1 MDAKNYLQPM
11 DSKHYLEPTKLDTTA
26 IDRLKT
32 KQVVQHNAIVR
43 ARYDMTVIE
52 KNVIYM
58 LLAQL
63 HDDDPPNKVY
73 YISVKDIERLTGK
86 EINYGQFEKSTM
98 RLVTRG
104 YTIKEGDEILQVA
117 VVSSVRHIKHQGMI
131 AVKFDSDIR
140 PYLFNLKDNFTKYG
154 FFMAMS
160 LQSMYSKRL
169 YEMLSQFKNTGI
181 MRISIDELKYRL
193 CIIDPQ
199 TKKDKYAIW
208 TAFANKVLDK
218 AKGELEQMT
227 DINFTY
233 TAKKRGR
240 KYTDLEFNIK
250 YQQQKV
256 ALPEVNPAQEVIYKR
271 LTKRHQLSKW
281 QADLILKKVPESV
294 IHKTLYDIQVKNI
307 NGEVK
312 NMGGFTANTFESTQ
326 HIGLLGKGSQG

>member
-1 MDAKNYLQPM
+1 M
-11 DSKHYLEPTKLDTTA
+11 DSKHSLQKTTNVDSTA
-26 IDRLKT
+26 IDHLRN
-32 KQVVQHNAIVR
+32 KQLVQHNAIVR

-63 HDDDPPNKVY
+63 HDADPPNKVY

-104 YTIKEGDEILQVA
+104 YTIKEGDEILQIA
-117 VVSSVRHIKHQGMI
+117 VVSSVRHIKNQGMI

-140 PYLFNLKDNFTKYG
+140 PYLFNLKDNFTKFG
-154 FFMAMS
+154 FLMAMS
-160 LQSMYSKRL
+160 LQSIYSKRL
-169 YEMLSQFKNTGI
+169 YEMLSQFKSTGI
-181 MRISIDELKYRL
+181 MRISIDEIKYRL

-208 TAFANKVLDK
+208 TAFANKVLNI
-218 AKGELEQMT
+218 AQRELEQLT

-233 TAKKRGR
+233 KAKKRGR

-250 YQQQKV
+250 YQPQKLV
-256 ALPEVNPAQEVIYKR
+256 LPEVNPMKEVIYNR
-271 LTKRHQLSKW
+271 LTERHQLSKW
-281 QADLILKKVPESV
+281 QADLILQKIPESD

-307 NGEVK
+307 NGEIN
-312 NMGGFTANTFESTQ
+312 NMGGFTATTFENV
-326 HIGLLGKGSQG
+326 HKIGLLGKTT